1 MYNLMGKYCLK
12 DLVINSTI
20 ISVYILWI
28 SPDTLTLNQIDH
40 VLVNNN
46 KKQIIQD
53 VRTSRGPNCDS
64 DHFLVKVIVMQKLI
78 TTQKEFV
85 KKLRW
90 NISNL
95 QNPEKLG
102 AYNKRVNDRLGNQE
116 EIQNVDQD

>member
-1 MYNLMGKYCLK
+1 MGKYCLK